1 MKRKFLLLITIL
13 LTVGFAFGQSE
24 DGSRSSG
31 FSYGVKAGL
40 VSSTFASEYQK
51 ITHDFFESRTAFSAG
66 LFGEYEITDFFGVS
80 VEALY
85 AQEGVLR
92 ADPRY
97 LYYYTSF
104 TSTDMTLS
112 KVNSNVIMH
121 NIVAPL
127 TLNAY
132 LPEMNGMRIKLYGGG
147 SFDYMHKVY
156 ARDLLTISW
165 NDEFWWLD
173 ETHSILLSKR
183 SRQDVTHSFEYY
195 NISALAGAEFKYD
208 MFSVDVRYK
217 VGMMPVSNLATFDY
231 ENTYRQDFSVNTL
244 FVSFGLYINELL

>member
-1 MKRKFLLLITIL
+1 MIFFGVT
-13 LTVGFAFGQSE
+13 AFGQAESE
-24 DGSRSSG
+24 STSS

-51 ITHDFFESRTAFSAG
+51 LSNTESRTAFSAG
-66 LFGEYEITDFFGVS
+66 LFGEYQFTDFFGVS

-85 AQEGVLR
+85 AQEGMMR

-97 LYYYTSF
+97 LYYYTAYWS
-104 TSTDMTLS
+104 DNMLLS

-132 LPEMNGMRIKLYGGG
+132 LPEMSGMRAKLYAGG

-156 ARDLLTISW
+156 ARDLLSVTS
-165 NDEFWWLD
+165 DE
-173 ETHSILLSKR
+173 LSLVLPDR
-183 SRQDVTHSFEYY
+183 STEDVTESFEYY

-217 VGMMPVSNLATFDY
+217 VGFMPVSNLATFNY

-244 FVSFGLYINELL
+244 FVSLGLYINELF

>member
-1 MKRKFLLLITIL
+1 MLFFGVT
-13 LTVGFAFGQSE
+13 AFGQAESE
-24 DGSRSSG
+24 SSSG

-51 ITHDFFESRTAFSAG
+51 ITLRHTESRTAFSAG
-66 LFGEYEITDFFGVS
+66 LFGEYQFTDFLGVS

-97 LYYYTSF
+97 LYYYTDYWSDNMLL
-104 TSTDMTLS
+104 T

-132 LPEMNGMRIKLYGGG
+132 LPEMSGMRAKLYAGG

-156 ARDLLTISW
+156 ARDLLSVSSE
-165 NDEFWWLD
+165 D
-173 ETHSILLSKR
+173 LSLVLPQR
-183 SRQDVTHSFEYY
+183 SREDVTESFEYY
-195 NISALAGAEFKYD
+195 NISALVGAELKYD

-217 VGMMPVSNLATFDY
+217 VGMMPVSNLATFNY

-244 FVSFGLYINELL
+244 FVSFGLYINELF